1 MMKKY
6 FLVNTAMLIVC
17 MITLTA
23 VAQHALK
30 PGFDPYEYGELLIL
44 TDKQSALPVGIE
56 TKVDKQH
63 SYTLEYRSDEI
74 GLDNRW
80 DLWLR
85 DDNVGMI
92 EIRGTTAKTK
102 SWLENFYAGMVP
114 ATGSIQARGGDPFQY
129 KLAENPEAAV
139 HAGWLT
145 GLAILEPTIT
155 AKINEYY
162 KNGVKEFILMGHSQG
177 AAITFL
183 LNSYLHYDIENK
195 IPDDIH
201 FKTYNSAAPKPGN
214 LYYAYDYDFI
224 NRGGWA
230 FRIVNTADWVPETPI
245 SVQTLD
251 DFNKV
256 NPFGDT
262 KAFTASMGWLEG
274 VVVRSVFN
282 KMDRSLKKAQKRLLK
297 YLGFKMYKF
306 VEDYMPGMTEPT
318 YVESM
323 NYVPAGSP
331 IILVAN
337 ENYEIN
343 YVKKAKQT
351 VFVHHFA
358 PAYYFL
364 LKEHYFKK

>member
-1 MMKKY
+1 MR
-6 FLVNTAMLIVC
+6 IQSQ
-17 MITLTA
+17 ITLA
-23 VAQHALK
+23 LLIFMLALQSSIAQDILK
-30 PGFDPYEYGELLIL
+30 PGFDPYEYGDLLIL
-44 TDKQSALPVGIE
+44 TDKQSVAPVGME
-56 TKVDKQH
+56 VEKHDRPG
-63 SYTLEYRSDEI
+63 YTLEYRSDEL

-92 EIRGTTAKTK
+92 EIRGTTAKTS

-114 ATGSIQARGGDPFQY
+114 ATGSIQVRGGDKFKY
-129 KLAENPEAAV
+129 KLAEDADAAV
-139 HAGWLT
+139 HVGWLT
-145 GLAILEPTIT
+145 GLATLEPTIV

-162 KNGVKEFILMGHSQG
+162 DKGVKEFILMGHSQG

-183 LNSYLHYDIENK
+183 LNSYLHYDISNK

-214 LYYAYDYDFI
+214 LYYAYDYNFI

-230 FRIVNTADWVPETPI
+230 FRIVNTADWVPESPI
-245 SVQTLD
+245 SVQTLK
-251 DFNKV
+251 DFNEV
-256 NPFGDT
+256 NPFGDP
-262 KAFTASMGWLEG
+262 KAFTANMSWLEG
-274 VVVRSVFN
+274 VVVKSIFN

-306 VEDYMPGMTEPT
+306 VEDYMPGMEEPV

-331 IILVAN
+331 IILPAN

-343 YVKKAKQT
+343 YVQKAKKS
-351 VFVHHFA
+351 VFVNHWA

-364 LKEHYFKK
+364 LKEYYFE